1 MCKPTITAEQA
12 KALPAIIYAEDVSE
26 LTGLHLRTV
35 QGMAKAGRLPAV
47 RLGNRWAFNTAKVLA
62 LLGID

>member
-1 MCKPTITAEQA
+1 MKKATITAEQA
-12 KALPAIIYAEDVSE
+12 KAMPAIIYADDVSQ
-26 LTGLHLRTV
+26 LTGLNLRTV
-35 QGMAKAGRLPAV
+35 QAMAKAGRLPAV